1 MIRFI
6 WLYHEINLIKKRQ
19 IGADLQNHEKQLFF
33 MNFAYGLKAFSY
45 LSLLLCT
52 SGNLQ
57 GL

>member
-1 MIRFI
+1 MDI
-6 WLYHEINLIKKRQ
+6 IKKPQTDANLQ
-19 IGADLQNHEKQLFF
+19 IQKKQLFF